1 MSESFTVT
9 LRNAKQR
16 DADIVVVEPLP
27 RWTDWQVTAS
37 SVPARKRDAQHAE
50 FTVKVPAGGEAALT
64 YTVQYRWPAGMNP

>member
-27 RWTDWQVTAS
+27 RWTDWQVTTRAACRRAS
-37 SVPARKRDAQHAE
+37 ATRSTPSSR
-50 FTVKVPAGGEAALT
+50 
-64 YTVQYRWPAGMNP
+64 